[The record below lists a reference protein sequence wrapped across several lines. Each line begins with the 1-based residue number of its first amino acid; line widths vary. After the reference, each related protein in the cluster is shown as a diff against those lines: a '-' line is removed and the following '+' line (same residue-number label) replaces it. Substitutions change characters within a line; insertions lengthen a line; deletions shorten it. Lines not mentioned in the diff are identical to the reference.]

1 MRKHHM
7 KLRVR
12 KLLKRRDK
20 VTLYLFVIGLLVLFI
35 LGMSIPLRPKVSDV
49 EKRELERFPQFQLN
63 TFLSGEYFSQITLWY
78 ADTFPFRETLLS
90 ANSKVKELYG
100 VKTQQLYGAIAEADE
115 IPEAGNPPA
124 AAETFPEQQEDEDA
138 EPVKETLAER
148 QTETMDSSI
157 SDVAAEAAQMAA
169 EAGQEKLPDATIHT
183 EPEVAGTVYI
193 ADGKGFELYYF
204 NREGADLY
212 AAAINDAAKKLS
224 GTAQVYN
231 MLVPT
236 AVSVCLDEKIQENL
250 KSSPQNKVFDYV
262 YGQIDSSV
270 KKVPVFDTLK
280 KHNAEYIYYN
290 TDHHWT
296 ALGAYY
302 GYLEFAKAKGF
313 EPKGLEEYETRVFDH
328 FVGSFYSFSNQSE
341 VLKNNADTIT
351 AYVPKGTNVIRYIE
365 KDGGEKKWNI
375 INDVSDYA
383 PGVKYSCFIGGD
395 NPFSWINNP
404 DITDGSSCVVIKESY
419 GNAFVPFLVDHYQMV
434 YVVDYRYYEDNLIDF
449 VKENKVQDVIF
460 LNNADALT
468 KRLSTLLGG
477 ILK

>member
-7 KLRVR
+7 KLQVR

-231 MLVPT
+231 L
-236 AVSVCLDEKIQENL
+236 S
-250 KSSPQNKVFDYV
+250 
-262 YGQIDSSV
+262 
-270 KKVPVFDTLK
+270 
-280 KHNAEYIYYN
+280 
-290 TDHHWT
+290 
-296 ALGAYY
+296 
-302 GYLEFAKAKGF
+302 
-313 EPKGLEEYETRVFDH
+313 
-328 FVGSFYSFSNQSE
+328 
-341 VLKNNADTIT
+341 
-351 AYVPKGTNVIRYIE
+351 
-365 KDGGEKKWNI
+365 
-375 INDVSDYA
+375 
-383 PGVKYSCFIGGD
+383 
-395 NPFSWINNP
+395 
-404 DITDGSSCVVIKESY
+404 
-419 GNAFVPFLVDHYQMV
+419 
-434 YVVDYRYYEDNLIDF
+434 LIH
-449 VKENKVQDVIF
+449 I
-460 LNNADALT
+460 
-468 KRLSTLLGG
+468 
-477 ILK
+477 